1 VTGEQNIVRTPER
14 AIEESVTSLAEPQGR
29 LAKTSA
35 IVRNVTSN
43 WASILIGI
51 GFAFVLAPLTVRTLG
66 DVHYGIWTLLMQITG
81 YLWLFD
87 FGVRESVIKYVA
99 QYYAADD
106 RKGIET
112 TVRTAVSIYSVVSL
126 ATLACGALLAWA
138 LPYLFNI
145 PAAELTTAR
154 VTALLVSATVAQ
166 TFVFNVFVGVVNGL
180 QKFYL
185 VARLG
190 IFFTVARGVLM
201 FALLKVGFGLVTLA
215 FIQFASTLVWNLM
228 IYRTARRELPYV
240 SIRLVRPTRVEA
252 LKLFHYGKY
261 VLVSNI
267 GDKLVFATAAIV
279 IGTFQPIAALTFYAI
294 AGTLIE
300 QFRTF
305 VASMGAIL
313 NPLSS
318 DLEARKESR
327 RLGLVVLTGAK
338 AAMLIGL
345 PVCIGFILLG
355 RRFISL
361 WMGPE
366 YAKQA
371 GDVLAVLATGH
382 LVGLPYYTISA
393 VLYGLGR
400 HRIIAWSRVF
410 EGVVNLVLSVILV
423 QRYGVL
429 GVAIGTIIPQIIVT
443 GVVLPRV
450 LPRWVP
456 MNLGEYYIST
466 YGRPLLAAT
475 PFMLSCLYIA
485 DVIVPAHF
493 ISFFGLIACALPLYL
508 VSIWFVAL
516 THDERATAREYLNH
530 RLHRRT
536 AVREA
541 V

>member
-1 VTGEQNIVRTPER
+1 MSVEQEIVRPPEG
-14 AIEESVTSLAEPQGR
+14 AAAEARPAAPQGR
-29 LAKTSA
+29 LSKTSL
-35 IVRNVTSN
+35 IVRNVTSS
-43 WASILIGI
+43 WASIVIGI

-66 DVHYGIWTLLMQITG
+66 NVHYGIWTLLMQITG

-87 FGVRESVIKYVA
+87 FGVRESVVKYVA
-99 QYYAADD
+99 QYHAADD

-126 ATLACGALLAWA
+126 ATLACAALLALA

-145 PAAELTTAR
+145 PAEEVTTAR
-154 VTALLVSATVAQ
+154 VTAMLVGATVAQ
-166 TFVFNVFVGVVNGL
+166 AFVFNVFVGVVMGL

-190 IFFTVARGVLM
+190 ILFTVVRGVLM
-201 FALLKVGFGLVTLA
+201 FVLLTAGFGLVTLA
-215 FIQFASTLVWNLM
+215 FVQFASTLASNLWV
-228 IYRTARRELPYV
+228 YRVARRELPYV
-240 SIRLVRPTRVEA
+240 SIRLVRPTRIEA
-252 LKLFHYGKY
+252 LKLFNYGKY

-267 GDKLVFATAAIV
+267 GDKLVFATDAIV
-279 IGTFQPIAALTFYAI
+279 IGIFQPISALTYYAI
-294 AGTLIE
+294 GGTLIE
-300 QFRTF
+300 QLRTF
-305 VASMGAIL
+305 VASMGAII

-327 RLGLVVLTGAK
+327 SLALVVLTGAK

-345 PVCIGFILLG
+345 PVCIGFIVLG
-355 RRFISL
+355 RRFITL

-366 YAKQA
+366 YAGLA
-371 GDVLAVLATGH
+371 GSVLAILATGH
-382 LVGLPYYTISA
+382 LIGLPYYTISGI
-393 VLYGLGR
+393 LYGLGR
-400 HRIIAWSRVF
+400 HRVVAWSRVF

-423 QRYGVL
+423 RRYGVV
-429 GVAIGTIIPQIIVT
+429 GVAIGTIVPHIIVV
-443 GVVLPRV
+443 GAVLPRV

-456 MNLGEYYIST
+456 MNLGEYYLST

-493 ISFFGLIACALPLYL
+493 ISFFGSIAAALPLYF
-508 VSIWFVAL
+508 VPIWFVAL
-516 THDERATAREYLNH
+516 TSDERAAAREYVNH
-530 RLHRRT
+530 RLNRRT
-536 AVREA
+536 VVREA